1 MEITE
6 LTEIKEKEP
15 KKSPAEIFKENK
27 TAFYSV
33 LFYTAGLLLGAFI
46 YVKCSGDA
54 LNELIKM
61 LNSTEFLTA
70 FINNLGFYFLVYAV
84 TVLLGICLVGFP
96 VIQIIPLVLGVQCG
110 LETAY
115 YYINF
120 GIKGFG
126 YNLLMIAPFVCS
138 FLTLIIFTIEISYE
152 LSKSIYN
159 ITVNKNFDSEKI
171 DYKKYLKK
179 YLIYALIA
187 VAVALVNS
195 GVTAALSGII
205 SI

>member
-6 LTEIKEKEP
+6 LTEINEKED

-27 TAFYSV
+27 TALYSV
-33 LFYTAGLLLGAFI
+33 LFYSAGLILGAFI
-46 YVKCSGDA
+46 YTKYSGEG
-54 LNELIKM
+54 LNELIKT
-61 LNSTEFLTA
+61 LNSTEFLTS

-96 VIQIIPLVLGVQCG
+96 LIQIIPLILGIQCG
-110 LETAY
+110 LESAY

-120 GIKGFG
+120 QIKGFG

-159 ITVNKNFDSEKI
+159 ITVNKNFEGEKI

-187 VAVALVNS
+187 VAVALINS

>member
-6 LTEIKEKEP
+6 LTEINEKED

-33 LFYTAGLLLGAFI
+33 LFYSAGLILGAFI
-46 YVKCSGDA
+46 YTKYSGEG
-54 LNELIKM
+54 LNELIKT
-61 LNSTEFLTA
+61 LNSTEFLTS

-96 VIQIIPLVLGVQCG
+96 LIQIIPLILGIQCG
-110 LETAY
+110 LESAY

-120 GIKGFG
+120 QIKGFG

-159 ITVNKNFDSEKI
+159 ITVNKNFEGEKI

-187 VAVALVNS
+187 VAVALINS

>member
-6 LTEIKEKEP
+6 LTEINEKED

-33 LFYTAGLLLGAFI
+33 LFYSAGLILGAFI
-46 YVKCSGDA
+46 YTKYSGEG
-54 LNELIKM
+54 LNELIKT
-61 LNSTEFLTA
+61 LNSTEFLTS

-96 VIQIIPLVLGVQCG
+96 LIQIIPLILGIQCG
-110 LETAY
+110 LESAY

-120 GIKGFG
+120 QIKGFG

-159 ITVNKNFDSEKI
+159 ITVNKNFEGEKI